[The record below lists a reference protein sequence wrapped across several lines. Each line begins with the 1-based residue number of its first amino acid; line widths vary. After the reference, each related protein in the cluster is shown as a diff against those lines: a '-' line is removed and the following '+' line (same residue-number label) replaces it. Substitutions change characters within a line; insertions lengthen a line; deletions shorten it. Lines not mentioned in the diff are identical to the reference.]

1 MMAPWPKPAL
11 VSFWIVS
18 LCSITLAGVHHI
30 SYLQLI
36 SPQAAS
42 GLPKRLKV
50 MRVNDLV
57 LSVYDSNTRRQA
69 PRNGYSPGN
78 QESQQFWNARTA
90 GCLAWD
96 SWVETE
102 YQGLVREMNASSPK
116 AEPYYMQVLKT
127 CELDDATG
135 AVRAV
140 TRYSL
145 NGEDM
150 LQHQTDQNRWFS
162 VHPAAWRVAE
172 RWNREGETS
181 AVLNH
186 LPLQQCRFWMER
198 SVPFT
203 TQKTAQ
209 PSVHVAFVPETQ
221 DRQQRLICH
230 VTGFYPRDIEV
241 TWERGGQVALGEQL
255 TSGIR
260 PNGDPTFQIQVSIEL
275 GQEGVSPAEHVCVVR
290 HSSLGAAPLRVTWDS
305 QATNQLGIL
314 VIVAG
319 CILALLGIGALGWY
333 LRRRPGAQKGPYHP
347 AHTQP
352 ETVDSAPATAKP
364 AGNSSSTA
372 LSLPDVTE

>member
-1 MMAPWPKPAL
+1 PLSWCPTCLGP
-11 VSFWIVS
+11 IPIPVS
-18 LCSITLAGVHHI
+18 LFPTGVHHI

-36 SPQAAS
+36 SPQVAS
-42 GLPKRLKV
+42 GLPKRLQV

-69 PRNGYSPGN
+69 PRNGYIPGN
-78 QESQQFWNARTA
+78 QDSQQFWNARRA

-96 SWVETE
+96 FWVETE

-116 AEPYYMQVLKT
+116 AGEFPSPRTELEPYYMQVLKA

-145 NGEDM
+145 NGEDV
-150 LQHQTDQNRWFS
+150 LRYQSDQNRWFS
-162 VHPAAWRVAE
+162 EHPAAWRVAE

-209 PSVHVAFVPETQ
+209 PSVHVVFIPGTR
-221 DRQQRLICH
+221 DRPRRLVCH

-241 TWERGGQVALGEQL
+241 TWERGGQLALGEQL
-255 TSGIR
+255 TSRIR

-275 GQEGVSPAEHVCVVR
+275 GQEGVSPTEHVEHRSTPWVFKTLQINQSNIYDRSTMRGSEVR
-290 HSSLGAAPLRVTWDS
+290 GKHSG
-305 QATNQLGIL
+305 G
-314 VIVAG
+314 G
-319 CILALLGIGALGWY
+319 GGGELAQHEGDAE
-333 LRRRPGAQKGPYHP
+333 KGF
-347 AHTQP
+347 
-352 ETVDSAPATAKP
+352 
-364 AGNSSSTA
+364 
-372 LSLPDVTE
+372 